1 MLRERFSLIVI
12 IVCNELFFFCVFKYV
27 FVLISLLPSVLLGGK
42 REGEGEANDN
52 KKKAKKSANKNGEG
66 GGGRCGLWCALGYL
80 L

>member
-27 FVLISLLPSVLLGGK
+27 FVLISLLPSVLLGEK

-52 KKKAKKSANKNGEG
+52 KKTKKSANGEG
-66 GGGRCGLWCALGYL
+66 GGGRCELRCALGYL

>member
-1 MLRERFSLIVI
+1 M
-12 IVCNELFFFCVFKYV
+12 

-52 KKKAKKSANKNGEG
+52 KKTKKSANKNGEG
-66 GGGRCGLWCALGYL
+66 GGGRCELRCALGYL